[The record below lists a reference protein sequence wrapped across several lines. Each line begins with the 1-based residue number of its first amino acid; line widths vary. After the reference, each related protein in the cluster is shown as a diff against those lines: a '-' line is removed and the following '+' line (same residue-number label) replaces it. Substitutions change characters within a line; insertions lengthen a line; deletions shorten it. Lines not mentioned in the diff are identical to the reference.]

1 MIENYDLSTSE
12 GRKEAAKDAAEHKEL
27 LEEAAEMLRG
37 ASRKARQQA
46 ASLLAF
52 AAQEDVA
59 LVQPYADDVADA
71 LNRPEDQTRWNALN
85 ALDLMGKAGT
95 RYSEDVLEA
104 AEDAMYDEDSGVLRE
119 AAFRFFC
126 GYGSSSSENS
136 DKVWPRIDEA
146 IQCYH
151 GNQEFAQMLSVLV
164 DFAQSD
170 EISDAALTGLAV
182 RMRFDADS
190 AKGTLGMRSRQI
202 VEAFEAR
209 GLEFPKEEP
218 KKKGDDGEDADD
230 DEA

>member
-1 MIENYDLSTSE
+1 MIEEYDLSTSE
-12 GRKEAAKDAAEHKEL
+12 GRKEAAQAAAGHPEM

-37 ASRKARQQA
+37 PSRKKRQQA
-46 ASLLAF
+46 SSVLAF
-52 AAQEDVA
+52 AAKADPA

-71 LNRPEDQTRWNALN
+71 LMRPEDQTRWNALN

-95 RYSEDVLEA
+95 SYSDDVLEA

-126 GYGSSSSENS
+126 GYAAASSENS

-151 GNQEFAQMLSVLV
+151 GNQEFAQMLTALV
-164 DFAQSD
+164 DLAQSD
-170 EISDAALTGLAV
+170 AISDGALVGLAT
-182 RMRFDADS
+182 RMKFDAGS

-202 VEAFEAR
+202 VEAMQAR
-209 GLEFPKEEP
+209 GLDFPEEP
-218 KKKGDDGEDADD
+218 AQDEGSGDGE
-230 DEA
+230 

>member
-1 MIENYDLSTSE
+1 MIEDYDLSTSE
-12 GRKEAAKDAAEHKEL
+12 GRKEAAVAAAAHKEI

-37 ASRKARQQA
+37 PSRKKRQQA
-46 ASLLAF
+46 SSVLAF
-52 AAQEDVA
+52 AAKEDAA

-95 RYSEDVLEA
+95 SYADDVLEA

-126 GYGSSSSENS
+126 GYAASSPENS

-151 GNQEFAQMLSVLV
+151 GNQEFAQMLSALV
-164 DFAQSD
+164 NLAHSD
-170 EISDAALTGLAV
+170 EISDAALVGLAT
-182 RMRFDADS
+182 RMRFDAGS

-202 VEAFEAR
+202 VEAMKAR
-209 GLEFPKEEP
+209 GLEFPEEP
-218 KKKGDDGEDADD
+218 AAQEGDEGG
-230 DEA
+230 DE

>member
-1 MIENYDLSTSE
+1 MIEEYDLSTSE
-12 GRKEAAKDAAEHKEL
+12 GRKEAAGAAGAHKEI

-37 ASRKARQQA
+37 PSRKKRQQA
-46 ASLLAF
+46 SSVLAF

-59 LVQPYADDVADA
+59 SVQPYAEDVADA

-95 RYSEDVLEA
+95 RYPDDVLEA

-126 GYGSSSSENS
+126 GYAASSSENS

-164 DFAQSD
+164 DLAQSD
-170 EISDAALTGLAV
+170 AISDDALRGLGT
-182 RMRFDADS
+182 RMRFDAGS

-202 VEAFEAR
+202 VEAMQAR
-209 GLEFPKEEP
+209 GLEFAEEP
-218 KKKGDDGEDADD
+218 AAKGDEAADD
-230 DEA
+230 DGDDE

>member
-1 MIENYDLSTSE
+1 MIEDYDLSTSE
-12 GRKEAAKDAAEHKEL
+12 GRKEAAAAAAEHAEI

-37 ASRKARQQA
+37 PSRKKRQQA
-46 ASLLAF
+46 SSVLAF
-52 AAQEDVA
+52 AAAEDA
-59 LVQPYADDVADA
+59 ARVQPYADDVADA

-85 ALDLMGKAGT
+85 ALDVMGKAGS
-95 RYSEDVLEA
+95 RYSDDVLEA

-126 GYGSSSSENS
+126 GYAAASPENS

-164 DFAQSD
+164 DLAQS
-170 EISDAALTGLAV
+170 EAISDNALRGLAT
-182 RMRFDADS
+182 RMKFDAGS

-202 VEAFEAR
+202 VEAMQAR
-209 GLEFPKEEP
+209 GLDFAEEP
-218 KKKGDDGEDADD
+218 AAGEKDADAGAD
-230 DEA
+230 DE